1 MKWSDLHK
9 QSTELSFKAAQLRAF
24 NRSDAEGIYAQAAEF
39 ELKAL
44 DLVPLEKE
52 RTRGILSVSAASLLY
67 KGRAFDRAEQF
78 ALQTLNGRVPDEFR
92 SQLQAIL
99 QATWNQAAKLETD
112 RKFLPGEVIISI
124 SGGEV
129 VTGGAPLDL
138 IVNKVKTVQ
147 SLFYRTV
154 EYLSNMPLRRRGAP
168 IREIQ
173 DYCRPWLFQAPAG
186 SYQFAV
192 AVEGPKQ
199 QDMFKTQIQPRDV
212 TDRFLDIVQASAAGA
227 EENFEALVKD
237 EEYRDAFAKLTRNLS
252 PSGRSAQKI
261 RIYSYDNP
269 KEINLGMDARE
280 QAKSLMPSMKVL
292 ESEASKDEICGVLR
306 ALDLDRSWL
315 EVDINGRH
323 HRVTNLESALDDVI
337 GPLVN
342 KDVRVVVLRRGRRL
356 EFIDIEEA

>member
-1 MKWSDLHK
+1 MSWSNLHK
-9 QSTELSFKAAQLRAF
+9 ASTELSFRAAQIRAF
-24 NRSDAEGIYAQAAEF
+24 NRLDAEGLYSQAAKF

-44 DLVPLEKE
+44 DEVPLDKI
-52 RTRGILSVSAASLLY
+52 RTRAILSVSAASLLY
-67 KGRAFDRAEQF
+67 KGREFERAEQF
-78 ALQTLNGRVPDEFR
+78 ALQTLNGMIPDEFR
-92 SQLQAIL
+92 TQLQAIL
-99 QATWNQAAKLETD
+99 QATWNQSAKLEAD

-138 IVNKVKTVQ
+138 IVSKVKTVQ

-154 EYLSNMPLRRRGAP
+154 EYLSNMPLRKRGSP
-168 IREIQ
+168 IKEIQ
-173 DYCRPWLFQAPAG
+173 EYCRPWLFQAPAG

-199 QDMFKTQIQPRDV
+199 QDMFKTQILPREV
-212 TDRFLDIVQASAAGA
+212 TDHFLDIVQASASGA
-227 EENFEALVKD
+227 EEQFENLVKD

-252 PSGRSAQKI
+252 PSGQSAQKI

-269 KEINLGMDARE
+269 KEINLGMDARDR
-280 QAKSLMPSMKVL
+280 AKSVMPSFR
-292 ESEASKDEICGVLR
+292 EIQSEPSRDEVTGVLR

-315 EVDINGRH
+315 ELDINGRH
-323 HRVTNLESALDDVI
+323 HRITNLETALDDVI

-342 KDVRVVVLRRGRRL
+342 KEVRVTVLRRGRRL
-356 EFIDIEEA
+356 EFVDIEEA